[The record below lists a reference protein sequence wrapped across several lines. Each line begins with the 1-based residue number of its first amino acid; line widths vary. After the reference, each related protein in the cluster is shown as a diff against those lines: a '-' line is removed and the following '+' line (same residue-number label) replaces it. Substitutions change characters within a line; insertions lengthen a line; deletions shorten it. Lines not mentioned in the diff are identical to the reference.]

1 MTLAKCLARSCI
13 FIAIAL
19 NGTLAKGNDVDLA
32 NKLANPISSL
42 ISVPFQFNY
51 DNNIGPADGDR
62 LFVNIQP
69 VIPIEISEDWNL
81 ISRTILPVISQDDVL
96 PGTDQ
101 FGLGDTVQSAFFSPK
116 EPTNGIIWG
125 VGPVALFP
133 TGTDDA
139 LGSGKFGVGPTAVA
153 LIQNGPLTVGG
164 LANHI
169 WSFAGQGNRKDVNA
183 TFIQPFVNY
192 TLPTATSFFVN
203 TETSYD
209 WTTSQASI
217 PLNFGVNQLL
227 DIGGQKVQLGLGGR
241 YWIDAPASGPE
252 GWGARMNVIFLFPK

>member
-1 MTLAKCLARSCI
+1 MTLAKRLAHSCI

-81 ISRTILPVISQDDVL
+81 ISRTIVPVISQSDVL

-101 FGLGDTVQSAFFSPK
+101 FGLGDIVQSAFFSPK
-116 EPTNGIIWG
+116 ASTNGITWG

-139 LGSGKFGVGPTAVA
+139 LGSGKFGLGPTAVA
-153 LIQNGPLTVGG
+153 LIQNGPLTVGA

-169 WSFAGQGNRKDVNA
+169 WSVAGQGSRRDVNA

-203 TETSYD
+203 TETTYD
-209 WTTSQASI
+209 WAASEASI
-217 PLNFGVNQLL
+217 PLNFGVNQLI
-227 DIGGQKVQLGLGGR
+227 DISGQKVQVGLGGR

-252 GWGARMNVIFLFPK
+252 GWGARMNVVFLFPK